1 MTTAELIRREGS
13 RAGGVRPILQS
24 EFAQAWD
31 LAFTNPIA
39 NTFVLS
45 RIESAMSEPWRLGGS
60 LWGYFV
66 GSELE
71 SMLFVGANIV
81 PAQTTPRAREEFA
94 RELIYSGRRS
104 SSILGPRDQV
114 LDLWENISPAW
125 GGAREVR
132 KNQPL
137 MIIDSAPQGFTA
149 ERFRKVRRVNPDELS
164 ILLPASIHMFTQEVG
179 VSPVAH
185 GGREQYERRV
195 AEVIEQRYAFAV
207 ITEGEVQFKA
217 EIGFISAGIAQLQG
231 VWVAPHLRGQ
241 GFAAPAIAQV
251 VEIIQDE
258 LVGTVSLYVND
269 FNKAA
274 INAYRR
280 VGFREVGSFA
290 TVLF

>member
-1 MTTAELIRREGS
+1 MTTAALIRREGS

-31 LAFTNPIA
+31 LAFTNPIV
-39 NTFVLS
+39 NTFILS

-60 LWGYFV
+60 LWGYFT
-66 GSELE
+66 GSGLE

-81 PAQTTPRAREEFA
+81 PAQTTPQARQEFA
-94 RELIYSGRRS
+94 RELMSTGRRS
-104 SSILGPRDQV
+104 SSILGSRDEV
-114 LDLWENISPAW
+114 LDLWERIGPAW
-125 GGAREVR
+125 GRPREVR
-132 KNQPL
+132 PNQPL
-137 MIIDSAPQGFTA
+137 MIIDTPPQGFNA
-149 ERFRKVRRVNPDELS
+149 EGFPQVRRVNPDELS

-179 VSPVAH
+179 VSPIAH

-195 AEVIEQRYAFAV
+195 AEVIDQRFAFAV
-207 ITEGEVQFKA
+207 IADGEVHFKA

-241 GFAAPAIAQV
+241 GFAVPAIAQV
-251 VEIIQDE
+251 VEIIQGE
-258 LVGTVSLYVND
+258 HVGTVSLYVND
-269 FNKAA
+269 FNKPAMR
-274 INAYRR
+274 AYRR